1 MRLPSVLKE
10 CEEVRDFLIDYLERK
25 LPATDTIMFR
35 LHMFLCSPCR
45 RYMARYNN
53 SVDLAKNILDDPP
66 PPELI
71 NLTNEFISRRTK
83 EKKAD

>member
-1 MRLPSVLKE
+1 MRLPAVLKD
-10 CEEVRDFLIDYLERK
+10 CEDVRDFLMDFLDNK

-45 RYMARYNN
+45 QYMGQYNN

-71 NLTNEFISRRTK
+71 NLTNEFINK
-83 EKKAD
+83 QVKDKKK